1 MELVNKFYPHTKT
14 NYCLWLPPCRPK
26 SNAGINT
33 KNHWELYQELIS
45 SKGSM
50 GCPFLSIHRSWT
62 HPYRQQPSRI
72 CEIPYQRCPWDQKS
86 KRSQEKK
93 NILVI
98 PNLAC
103 RYPID
108 TKEGTWKPYSR
119 RLETGHVVPTLR
131 SIFRE
136 LFVKQLKVREEKKS
150 PDFLRA
156 LRPSSV
162 VGGQTPSLK
171 GSGRSVRPIQHTP
184 GSCDGGLC
192 VSQCPIIPQAPRAA
206 FCIKGSAGGTRHQ
219 TQGPH
224 QKIPVLVLVLH
235 QSNVTQRC
243 ELTSSLHQ
251 GGQRTKLSK

>member
-1 MELVNKFYPHTKT
+1 M
-14 NYCLWLPPCRPK
+14 
-26 SNAGINT
+26 
-33 KNHWELYQELIS
+33 
-45 SKGSM
+45 
-50 GCPFLSIHRSWT
+50 
-62 HPYRQQPSRI
+62 
-72 CEIPYQRCPWDQKS
+72 
-86 KRSQEKK
+86 
-93 NILVI
+93 I

-119 RLETGHVVPTLR
+119 RLETGHVVPTLW

-136 LFVKQLKVREEKKS
+136 HSVKQLKVREEKKS
-150 PDFLRA
+150 LDFLRA

-162 VGGQTPSLK
+162 VGGQTPSLT

-219 TQGPH
+219 TQGPPPENSSACVCVTPEQCH
-224 QKIPVLVLVLH
+224 AAMWAYLQLAPVWPMHKIIQTEQAFTKKLLLFI
-235 QSNVTQRC
+235 TW
-243 ELTSSLHQ
+243 
-251 GGQRTKLSK
+251 GRTEGRNQQDYVKRFMLI